1 MAHWKH
7 LVIYSVLLTWLALV
21 VDGVQQERS
30 ARDGPRRQ
38 RRQQR
43 NDRAKLVRQ
52 FLKRNGRL
60 EGMVR
65 LVDGAHDYEG
75 LHIKNPFLHCL
86 FVFSFSFMIIA
97 RTVVFECIGNVEIF
111 HAGKWGSICDDEWD
125 IREATVVCREL
136 GFADVVRETHNSM
149 YGPARRECVDLEY

>member
-1 MAHWKH
+1 M
-7 LVIYSVLLTWLALV
+7 IYSVLLTWLALV

-75 LHIKNPFLHCL
+75 LHIMNPLYSL
-86 FVFSFSFMIIA
+86 VFSFSITITA
-97 RTVVFECIGNVEIF
+97 RTVVF
-111 HAGKWGSICDDEWD
+111 
-125 IREATVVCREL
+125 
-136 GFADVVRETHNSM
+136 
-149 YGPARRECVDLEY
+149 